1 MSIATIRDTIAD
13 PRPDLF
19 LRPAT
24 GAELALVRFEAPVR
38 SGVLVWVGVIA
49 CVSGTNTVAQIN
61 TCKNLLTF
69 ALN

>member
-1 MSIATIRDTIAD
+1 MIISTIRDTIAA
-13 PRPDLF
+13 PRPELF
-19 LRPAT
+19 LGRTT
-24 GAELALVRFEAPVR
+24 GAELALVRVEAPVR

-61 TCKNLLTF
+61 AGKNLLTF